1 MDLRVLVVEDSLTA
15 RQMIR
20 AILQTRHWTICGEA
34 ENGLAGISQF
44 QSLKPDVVI
53 LDFTMPGINGIETA
67 RRMSKLDPAV
77 PLILFTLFDVEVLSK
92 AALAAGFY
100 ATVSKTHA
108 WDLVGAI
115 ESAISRDN
123 TPSGLDR

>member
-77 PLILFTLFDVEVLSK
+77 PLILFTLFDAEELNK
-92 AALAAGFY
+92 TALAAGFC
-100 ATVSKTHA
+100 ATVSKMHA

-123 TPSGLDR
+123 TPSGLDQ